1 MNAIQFY
8 YAICVYAN
16 ITQRSRFYF
25 QEINKAVND
34 AIMNKL
40 DSILD
45 TDKNKGALNGLDRVQ
60 KFRDELYTLI
70 KPSTLTI
77 TNVGAYNEFVNVKH
91 AVYPTDY
98 QTFAS
103 LTLTID
109 GNTTYGRNDM
119 SYNTRGPQLDCSFR
133 KPTNKKPFFLEDATG
148 IKIYLGDGTISSAI
162 LEYIKIPATFY
173 MGNESDLID
182 SGAGVLTPTTDY
194 IAVEESVYNGITY
207 VPGQPFTTGAS
218 TALTSG
224 QVILASVTTT
234 CDLPQKS
241 HDELA
246 KQAAVILLG
255 VTSAFENS
263 AFTEK
268 EAG

>member
-16 ITQRSRFYF
+16 VTQRSRFYF
-25 QEINKAVND
+25 QEVNKAVND
-34 AIMNKL
+34 AVMNKL
-40 DSILD
+40 DSIID
-45 TDKNKGALNGLDRVQ
+45 TDKNRGVIGLDRIQ

-70 KPSTLTI
+70 KPSTLTV
-77 TNVGAYNEFVNVKH
+77 TNVGAYNDYVNVKH
-91 AVYPTDY
+91 ADYPVDY
-98 QTFAS
+98 QTYVAM
-103 LTLTID
+103 TMTID
-109 GNTTYGRNDM
+109 GSTTYARNDM
-119 SYNTRGPQLDCSFR
+119 TYNTRGPQLECSFR
-133 KPTNKKPFFLEDATG
+133 RPNNKKPFFLEDATG
-148 IKIYLGDGTISSAI
+148 IKIYLGDGAVSSAI

-182 SGAGVLTPTTDY
+182 AGAGVLTPVTNY
-194 IAVEESVYNGITY
+194 IAVEESIYNGITY

-224 QVILASVTTT
+224 QVILASITTT
-234 CDLPQKS
+234 CDLPQKA
-241 HDELA
+241 HDEIA

-255 VTSAFENS
+255 IISAFENS

-268 EAG
+268 EAS